1 MEQNNLDNEQL
12 VKEIK
17 QITESVDSGKSNK
30 ELMDARDLRDTAN
43 FAETLNQQKAE
54 VVAEVLAKKYP
65 GVLFDAL
72 KDRMTD
78 MDKVMGIVKKEIKE
92 I

>member
-17 QITESVDSGKSNK
+17 QITAAVDSELTKE
-30 ELMDARDLRDTAN
+30 ELMNARDLRDTATW
-43 FAETLNQQKAE
+43 ADTLNKQKAE

-65 GVLFDAL
+65 AIMFDAL

-78 MDKVMGIVKKEIKE
+78 MDAVMSIVKKEIKE